1 MEKVKLQGTSLE
13 VSRLCLGAMTFG
25 KQASEAESIR
35 MVETAIDGGL
45 NFFDTANVYNSGAS
59 EILLG
64 RALGSKRRH
73 VVVAS
78 KVRGKMGPR
87 PDDVGLS
94 KQAIHKALDE
104 SLHRLNT
111 DYLDLY
117 YLHNPDYGVPIEE
130 TLETMDS
137 LVKSGKVRYVAS
149 SNYAA
154 WQVAQCRAI
163 AAGKGYQPIHVTQ
176 PMYNLIA
183 RGIEQEFLPMCK
195 AYGISTFVYNP
206 LAGGLLTGKQRQER
220 PLPGTRFDGNQQY
233 LERYWHQ
240 QSFTAVADLKRI
252 AVHARRSLV
261 GLSLGWLLHHTEATG
276 IILGA
281 SGKEQLV
288 ANLKEASLGPLK
300 DETVVQCNLV
310 WERLRGVVPKYN
322 R

>member
-1 MEKVKLQGTSLE
+1 MEKVKLNGTSLE
-13 VSRLCLGAMTFG
+13 VSRLCLGTMTFG

-35 MVETAIDGGL
+35 MVEAAINGGI
-45 NFFDTANVYNSGAS
+45 NFFDTANVYNNGAS

-78 KVRGKMGPR
+78 KVRGKMGPW
-87 PDDVGLS
+87 PDDAGLS
-94 KQAIHKALDE
+94 KGAILKAVDE

-111 DYLDLY
+111 DYLDIY
-117 YLHNPDYGVPIEE
+117 YLHQPDYDTPIEE

-154 WQVAQCRAI
+154 WQVSQCRAI
-163 AAGKGYQPIHVTQ
+163 SAASGYLPIHITQ

-183 RGIEQEFLPMCK
+183 RGIEPEFLPMCK
-195 AYGISTFVYNP
+195 GYGISTFVFNP
-206 LAGGLLTGKQRQER
+206 LAGGLLTGKQRQEQ

-240 QSFTAVADLKRI
+240 QNFTAVADLKRI
-252 AVHARRSLV
+252 AIHARRSMV
-261 GLSLGWLLHHTEATG
+261 SLALCWLLHHTEATG

-281 SGKEQLV
+281 SSKEQLV
-288 ANLKEASLGPLK
+288 TNLKESALGPLK
-300 DETVVQCNLV
+300 EETVIQCNLV
-310 WERLRGVVPKYN
+310 WDRLRGVTPRYH